1 MKTINLKGIWKQ
13 VPIDYYDRGINKNLL
28 QKIWH
33 TNKLRIFKQLTKD
46 YRPKKILDVGCA
58 SGIMTNQ
65 ISKIFSSSKI
75 YGIDSYKEAIIF
87 AKKKYP
93 SLDFQTADAHKLPFK
108 SGSFDLVVCY
118 ETIEHVVNPAE
129 VLNEINRVTRKNG
142 VVVLAM
148 DSGSLL
154 FRMVWW
160 IWEKTKGRVW
170 HNAHLHPFH
179 HNELEVVVK
188 QARFKIIKKKFSHM
202 GMEVSFILKKN

>member
-65 ISKIFSSSKI
+65 IAKIFSSSKI

-87 AKKKYP
+87 EIGR
-93 SLDFQTADAHKLPFK
+93 AH
-108 SGSFDLVVCY
+108 V
-118 ETIEHVVNPAE
+118 
-129 VLNEINRVTRKNG
+129 
-142 VVVLAM
+142 
-148 DSGSLL
+148 
-154 FRMVWW
+154 
-160 IWEKTKGRVW
+160 
-170 HNAHLHPFH
+170 
-179 HNELEVVVK
+179 
-188 QARFKIIKKKFSHM
+188 
-202 GMEVSFILKKN
+202 